1 MFGTLLKIA
10 FRNFSTHFKSVLV
23 LMLGIG
29 VPSMLIVGGLSL
41 NDSISRLIEKSFS
54 TNFGVAD
61 AYVENRQNNIF
72 FKLPLDRTVLN
83 ELKNRK
89 EISAILPVG
98 ETFGRIEFNGQLKD
112 CLVLV
117 VDPEELAKFVGKPIA
132 LSEGAIVS
140 KDLAQSMNISEARS
154 ITLNVASEELKL
166 EVAQIGQDGFLN
178 FRGENLHYAGT
189 VFVNKDRL
197 QTVPFPTRIY
207 MSLKISFDQHEAF
220 TTVLRDELKVTAVP
234 MKARLLNSPVNK
246 ALGYLTVMFS
256 DFSIIASLILIY
268 IFAQSLVEE
277 RNTTMVTLRILGMKA
292 RHLYTVLMFEGT
304 MYVLVAGIFGGSL
317 GVLLGRYLL
326 GRLRTIVNVFTDGF
340 GSIFSQLEFQI
351 SPATISIG
359 ILVGVFLPMLIFS
372 MRVLRLSKESPVRML
387 RASGKLTFYIPVL
400 VSLAGFAAGLFLMI
414 FLSLTPV
421 VQPISV
427 WKLLLRGL
435 GFFLASWLVCLFSIG
450 LLRRF
455 LTRLFAKRSVSSFI
469 ALSYVERNLKST
481 FSVAVMFSLIVFV
494 MVIVMTVPHN
504 VEWFIKDR
512 LKTGLFGYNFM
523 VVYNPLKLVFLK
535 GEIDVAEGLNQPCKV
550 YIAQFEDDLITFVDE
565 NFLQTAIVP
574 IETNKDWRKRLIQP
588 GTVVIGYFDETK
600 RTSTRTISGFIRS
613 PFRIGGSERV
623 SFEVIDSF
631 DMRKLLVPVSYVA
644 SLNSLPKGVRAI
656 PVLLGKV
663 EPQTVPEVKE
673 FYSKRFDFPVYIT
686 EELNRLFS
694 GIDLLVQTGVTL
706 LYFGLLSGFS
716 GIGFY
721 TLRNVMVR
729 KHLSGALKALGM
741 TSKSVANAFALESVT
756 IASMGIVVGLLA
768 GFLESRDVAKT
779 ILTLLGSERFVLPIQ
794 WIVLMVLAIYV
805 VVALVVFSVVRF
817 SRSSAIEMLSAPE

>member
-1 MFGTLLKIA
+1 MLGTLLKIA
-10 FRNFSTHFKSVLV
+10 FRNFSTHFKSALV

-61 AYVENRQNNIF
+61 AYVENRRTNIF
-72 FKLPLDRTVLN
+72 FKLPLDRTILDQ
-83 ELKNRK
+83 LKNRR
-89 EISAILPVG
+89 EVSTVLPVG
-98 ETFGRIEFNGQLKD
+98 ETLGRIEFDGQLKD

-117 VDPEELAKFVGKPIA
+117 VDPEELANFVGKPTV
-132 LSEGAIVS
+132 LFEGAIIS
-140 KDLAQSMNISEARS
+140 KDLAQSMNISEGRT
-154 ITLNVASEELKL
+154 IVLNVASEELKL
-166 EVAQIGQDGFLN
+166 EVVQIGQDGFLN

-197 QTVPFPTRIY
+197 QTIPFPTRIY
-207 MSLKISFDQHEAF
+207 VSLKILLDQHEAF
-220 TTVLRDELKVTAVP
+220 TKTLRDELKVMAVP
-234 MKARLLNSPVNK
+234 MKARLLNSPASK

-256 DFSIIASLILIY
+256 GFSIIASLILIY

-277 RNTTMVTLRILGMKA
+277 RNATMVTLRILGMRT
-292 RHLYTVLMFEGT
+292 RHIYIVLMFEGT
-304 MYVLVAGIFGGSL
+304 LYVLAAGILGGSL
-317 GVLLGRYLL
+317 GIFLGSYLL
-326 GRLRTIVNVFTDGF
+326 KRLRTFVNVFADGF
-340 GSIFSQLEFQI
+340 GSIFSQVEFRI
-351 SPATISIG
+351 SPST
-359 ILVGVFLPMLIFS
+359 ILVGVLAGIVLPLTIFS
-372 MRVLRLSKESPVRML
+372 IRVLLLSKRSPVRML
-387 RASGKLTFYIPVL
+387 KTPGQITFHIPVL
-400 VSLAGFAAGLFLMI
+400 INLAGFTAGLFLMV
-414 FLSLTPV
+414 FLSFTPV
-421 VQPISV
+421 DQPISV

-435 GFFLASWLVCLFSIG
+435 GFFLASWLVCLFAIG
-450 LLRRF
+450 LLRGV
-455 LTRLFAKRSVSSFI
+455 LTRFFARRSVSSFI

-494 MVIVMTVPHN
+494 MIIVMTVPHN
-504 VEWFIKDR
+504 VERFIRDR
-512 LKTGLFGYNFM
+512 LETGLFGYDFM
-523 VVYNPLKLVFLK
+523 VIYNPLKLVFSK
-535 GEIDVAEGLNQPCKV
+535 GEIDIAEELNRACKV

-574 IETNKDWRKRLIQP
+574 IETNKEWRKRLIQP
-588 GTVVIGYFDETK
+588 GTVVTDYFDEAK
-600 RTSTRTISGFIRS
+600 RTSARTVSGYVRS

-631 DMRKLLVPVSYVA
+631 DMRKLLVPVSYIA
-644 SLNSLPKGVRAI
+644 SLNSLPKSVRAI

-663 EPQTVPEVKE
+663 EPQDVSKVKE

-694 GIDLLVQTGVTL
+694 GIGLLVQTGVTL

-741 TSKSVANAFALESVT
+741 TKKNVANTFILESLT
-756 IASMGIVVGLLA
+756 IASMGIMVGLLA

-779 ILTLLGSERFVLPIQ
+779 ILALFGSERFVLPIQ
-794 WIVLMVLAIYV
+794 QIVLMVLAIYT

>member
-1 MFGTLLKIA
+1 MLGTLLKIA
-10 FRNFSTHFKSVLV
+10 FRNFSTHFKSALV

-61 AYVENRQNNIF
+61 AYVENRRNNIF
-72 FKLPLDRTVLN
+72 FKLPLDQMILD

-89 EISAILPVG
+89 EVSATLSVG
-98 ETFGRIEFNGQLKD
+98 ETLGRIEFNGQFRD

-117 VDPEELAKFVGKPIA
+117 VDPEELAKFVGKPTA

-140 KDLAQSMNISEARS
+140 KDLAWSMNISEGRS
-154 ITLNVASEELKL
+154 IVLNVASEELEL
-166 EVAQIGQDGFLN
+166 EVTQIGQDGFLN

-189 VFVNKDRL
+189 VFVDKDRI

-207 MSLKISFDQHEAF
+207 VSLKIPLDQHEAF
-220 TTVLRDELKVTAVP
+220 TAALRDELKVTAVP
-234 MKARLLNSPVNK
+234 MKARLLNSPANK

-256 DFSIIASLILIY
+256 SFSIIASLILIY

-277 RNTTMVTLRILGMKA
+277 RNATMVTLRILGMKA
-292 RHLYTVLMFEGT
+292 KHLYTALMFEGT

-317 GVLLGRYLL
+317 GVFLGRYLL

-340 GSIFSQLEFQI
+340 GSIFSQVEFGI
-351 SPATISIG
+351 SPSTV
-359 ILVGVFLPMLIFS
+359 LVGVLVGIVLPLTIFS
-372 MRVLRLSKESPVRML
+372 IRVLILSKRSPVRML
-387 RASGKLTFYIPVL
+387 KAPEQRTFHIPVL
-400 VSLAGFAAGLFLMI
+400 TGVVGFFAGLFLMI
-414 FLSLTPV
+414 LLSFTPV
-421 VQPISV
+421 VQSISV

-435 GFFLASWLVCLFSIG
+435 GFFLASWLICLFAIG
-450 LLRRF
+450 LLRRG
-455 LTRLFAKRSVSSFI
+455 LTRFSAKRSVSSFI

-481 FSVAVMFSLIVFV
+481 FLVALMFSLIVFV
-494 MVIVMTVPHN
+494 MIIVMVVPHN
-504 VEWFIKDR
+504 VERFIKDR
-512 LKTGLFGYNFM
+512 LETGLFGYNFM
-523 VVYNPLKLVFLK
+523 VVYNPLKLVFSR
-535 GEIDVAEGLNQPCKV
+535 GEIDIVEGLNQPCKV
-550 YIAQFEDDLITFVDE
+550 YIAQFNEDLIAFVDE
-565 NFLQTAIVP
+565 NFLQMANVP
-574 IETNKDWRKRLIQP
+574 LETNKDWRKRLIQP
-588 GTVVIGYFDETK
+588 GTIVIGYFDETK
-600 RTSTRTISGFIRS
+600 RTSVRTVSGFIKS
-613 PFRIGGSERV
+613 PLRIGGSERV

-644 SLNSLPKGVRAI
+644 SSNSLPKNVRAI

-663 EPQTVPEVKE
+663 EPRDVSKIKE

-741 TSKSVANAFALESVT
+741 TSKSIANAFVLESVT
-756 IASMGIVVGLLA
+756 IASIGVVVGLIA

-779 ILTLLGSERFVLPIQ
+779 ILALFGAERFVLPIQ
-794 WIVLMVLAIYV
+794 QIIFMVLAIYI